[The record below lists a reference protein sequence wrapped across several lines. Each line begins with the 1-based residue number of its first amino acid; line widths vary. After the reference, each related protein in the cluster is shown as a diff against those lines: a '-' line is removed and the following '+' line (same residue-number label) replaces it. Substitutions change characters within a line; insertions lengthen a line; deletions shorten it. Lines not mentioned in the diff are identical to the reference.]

1 MGASDI
7 IKPSKRDT
15 TKADISEGYL
25 SKRTILQV
33 FDQVKNNRQQEV
45 SPMDSVISVIH
56 QYVSGTADAGSCE
69 ERDLCFR

>member
-1 MGASDI
+1 MRPSDI

-45 SPMDSVISVIH
+45 SPMDSVNSVIH